1 MRNTPC
7 SAAWHGSSLS
17 SWRAWIEMQDV
28 GKMWAQVESLSSW
41 RAWIE
46 IVPTFCPRP
55 CGNCR
60 SPHGERGLKCR
71 SLSRIRRRESRS
83 PHGERG
89 LKWARPAAMAGST
102 SRSPHG
108 ERGLKFRLSRV
119 PDAARRVALLME
131 SVD

>member
-1 MRNTPC
+1 
-7 SAAWHGSSLS
+7 
-17 SWRAWIEMQDV
+17 MQDV

-55 CGNCR
+55 CGNC
-60 SPHGERGLKCR
+60 
-71 SLSRIRRRESRS
+71 RS